1 MNGATRKCA
10 ECGDKGLSVK
20 GIPAGVIGIDLFSGA
35 GGMSL
40 GAEWAGVNVK
50 LALEL
55 DPNAFRTYARNHPKC
70 LTLRAD
76 AQSVFDIRWSADPGE
91 TVLFGGP
98 PCQGF
103 STSNQRTR
111 TKENEKNWLYKAFIS
126 LVRSVR
132 PAWVVFENVRGIIE
146 TEGGMF
152 AAKVEQDLGEL
163 GYQTSSGLLNAAE
176 FGVPQIRSRFFIV
189 ARHGKAAPPLPT
201 PKPVRRIVNVLDAL
215 HDLPNLEVGAST
227 SALPYARPADSAYA
241 KKLRGELETCSGHL
255 VSTNAPYVVDRYSSI
270 PQGGNWEDIP
280 EHLMSNYADRTR
292 CHTGIYRRLSLDAPS
307 VVIGNFRKNM
317 LIHPTANRGLS
328 VREAARLQSFPDNFI
343 FEGSIGFQQQQVGNA
358 VPPLLAQA
366 VFETIVTA
374 HKADRKRVRSKR
386 IA

>member
-1 MNGATRKCA
+1 MGQPGSAQDAAARGL
-10 ECGDKGLSVK
+10 ESKGFPV
-20 GIPAGVIGIDLFSGA
+20 AVIGIDLFSGA

-55 DPNAFRTYARNHPKC
+55 DPSAFRTYARNHPKC

-76 AQSVFDIRWSADPGE
+76 AQSVFDIRWSTDPAE

-111 TKENEKNWLYKAFIS
+111 TKDNDKNWLYQAFIS

-132 PAWVVFENVRGIIE
+132 PAWVVFENVRGILE

-152 AAKVEQDLGEL
+152 ATEVEQDLGKL
-163 GYQTSSGLLNAAE
+163 GYRTSSGLLNAAG
-176 FGVPQIRSRFFIV
+176 FGVPQIRSRFFII
-189 ARHGKAAPPLPT
+189 ARHGKAAPPLPK
-201 PKPVRRIVNVLDAL
+201 PKSVRRVVNVSDAL
-215 HDLPNLEVGAST
+215 HDLPDLEIGAST
-227 SALPYARPADSAYA
+227 SVLPYVRPAESAYA
-241 KKLRGELETCSGHL
+241 KKLRGELEICSGHL
-255 VSTNAPYVVDRYSSI
+255 VSTNAPYVIDRYSSI

-328 VREAARLQSFPDNFI
+328 VREAARLQSFPDNFV

-366 VFETIVTA
+366 VFETVVAA
-374 HKADRKRVRSKR
+374 HRADRKGSRSKMT
-386 IA
+386 A